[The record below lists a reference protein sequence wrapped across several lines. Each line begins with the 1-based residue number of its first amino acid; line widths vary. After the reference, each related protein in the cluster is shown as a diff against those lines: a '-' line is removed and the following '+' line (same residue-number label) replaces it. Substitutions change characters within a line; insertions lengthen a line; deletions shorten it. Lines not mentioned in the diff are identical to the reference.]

1 MANYYDDYSETIMD
15 VSKERHQ
22 IGQHDVSIEPGS
34 TLPTSKWAEYSVYLE
49 AYQAQLIDRVEVI
62 KKNPEIFDKEGLIE
76 RMGEISQLQS
86 QVEQLTQ
93 QNKDLQGDLQTAR
106 RESVS
111 DRKRIEVE
119 KFKSKLSG
127 VESDTKAKSKIQ
139 ANKLDNAVKLQVEKL
154 GSAMR
159 GAEEGLGSVRDIL

>member
-1 MANYYDDYSETIMD
+1 
-15 VSKERHQ
+15 
-22 IGQHDVSIEPGS
+22 
-34 TLPTSKWAEYSVYLE
+34 
-49 AYQAQLIDRVEVI
+49 
-62 KKNPEIFDKEGLIE
+62 
-76 RMGEISQLQS
+76 MGEISQLQS
-86 QVEQLTQ
+86 QVEQLTK

-127 VESDTKAKSKIQ
+127 VESDTKANKKIQ

-154 GSAMR
+154 GSAMNDV
-159 GAEEGLGSVRDIL
+159 EEGLGSVRDIL

>member
-1 MANYYDDYSETIMD
+1 MD
-15 VSKERHQ
+15 IKIKYQKSLELYVARISDGSRYGRQVYGKTPDIVKE
-22 IGQHDVSIEPGS
+22 
-34 TLPTSKWAEYSVYLE
+34 K
-49 AYQAQLIDRVEVI
+49 
-62 KKNPEIFDKEGLIE
+62 
-76 RMGEISQLQS
+76 LQS
-86 QVEQLTQ
+86 YWSMPTK

>member
-1 MANYYDDYSETIMD
+1 
-15 VSKERHQ
+15 
-22 IGQHDVSIEPGS
+22 
-34 TLPTSKWAEYSVYLE
+34 
-49 AYQAQLIDRVEVI
+49 
-62 KKNPEIFDKEGLIE
+62 
-76 RMGEISQLQS
+76 MGEISQLQT
-86 QVEQLTQ
+86 QVEKLTK

-159 GAEEGLGSVRDIL
+159 GAEEDLGSVQDIL